1 MPVEPG
7 CYGEGVSEGT
17 ESGEPVLVTLSAP
30 PRRGL
35 ADGLVRNI
43 GASPAAPTL
52 ELDAPDAEIADFLA
66 HVAHSDTGFVARTSS
81 GERAVAIVAATAAA
95 LCGEDIGTALRDP
108 DIAFLTSL
116 KPQAVEA
123 VRSVLLAIET
133 EAADRVDAALRVLNA
148 G

>member
-1 MPVEPG
+1 M
-7 CYGEGVSEGT
+7 
-17 ESGEPVLVTLSAP
+17 LVTLSTP
-30 PRRGL
+30 PRRSL
-35 ADGLVRNI
+35 VDGLVSNI

-52 ELDAPDAEIADFLA
+52 ELDAPDTEIADFLSQ
-66 HVAHSDTGFVARTSS
+66 VAHSDTGFVARTSS

-95 LCGEDIGTALRDP
+95 LCGEDIGTALREP
-108 DIAFLTSL
+108 DLAFLTSL

-133 EAADRVDAALRVLNA
+133 EAVDRVNAALRVLNR

>member
-1 MPVEPG
+1 M
-7 CYGEGVSEGT
+7 SEGT
-17 ESGEPVLVTLSAP
+17 EAAEPVLVTLSAP
-30 PRRGL
+30 PRRSL

-52 ELDAPDAEIADFLA
+52 DLDVPDAEIAAFLA
-66 HVAHSDTGFVARTSS
+66 NAAHSDTGFVARTSS
-81 GERAVAIVAATAAA
+81 GGRAVAIVAATAAA
-95 LCGEDIGTALRDP
+95 LCGEDIGSALRNP

-116 KPQAVEA
+116 KPAAVDA

-133 EAADRVDAALRVLNA
+133 EAVDRVNAALRVLNR

>member
-1 MPVEPG
+1 M
-7 CYGEGVSEGT
+7 SERT

-95 LCGEDIGTALRDP
+95 LCGEDIGTALRHP

-133 EAADRVDAALRVLNA
+133 AAADRVDSALRVLNA

>member
-1 MPVEPG
+1 M
-7 CYGEGVSEGT
+7 SEGK

-43 GASPAAPTL
+43 GASPAAPAL
-52 ELDAPDAEIADFLA
+52 ELDASDAEITAFLA

-95 LCGEDIGTALRDP
+95 LCGEDIGAALRDP

-133 EAADRVDAALRVLNA
+133 DAADRVGAALRVLDA